1 MKTPTIKIFFYTI
14 LAVVMTLASSCVKDL
29 LEQIPSGELAA
40 SEFWKTEADATVAL
54 NGAYNEARKVFGRD
68 YYFDGQG
75 EFQRTGNVSFGS
87 AASVR
92 YAAAAGFRPVNS
104 GSQFDNYYKAIYG
117 LVNRANYVI
126 ENVEKNSLPTA
137 SPTSIEGLERVV
149 GEARMLRAMAYF
161 RLIELWGDVP
171 YFSKIVNDNAEVSQL
186 SRMPIAQVKDS
197 IIADLNYAFE
207 KLPTAAPEI
216 GRASKPA
223 ALALRGKVYLY
234 WASWN
239 HFGWPE
245 LKGFTPDESAANS
258 AYISAAEDFK
268 SVINDYGLT
277 LFRNGEPGEWGEMGE
292 CDVLPNYFYLFMPE
306 ANGDSEM
313 ILYMTFGGTGTGQ
326 SEELLR
332 DFGTRSTEGAQNMI
346 NPQSRVLDRYQSTI
360 TGDFVD
366 PVIRMD
372 PNKVADARTIENS
385 AVNPETYRNRDYRMK
400 ASILWDFETLIKLVS
415 LKEEGPIPFIY
426 GRSSNVTEINA
437 DANRSG
443 VIFRKYV
450 RNYGGQGRSAGD
462 YNFPLIRLADVY
474 LMYAEATNFAYGPQ
488 GDAIDLVN
496 KVRHRGNLP
505 PLAASKTASQEEFFK
520 AIEQER
526 IVELIGEGHRG
537 FDIRR
542 WRKIEEIWGPPNGPG
557 LPNLDT
563 WGNLRWGEDFKQ
575 ANARTYER
583 AYIFR
588 IPLSEIERNP
598 NLVQNDPWL

>member
-1 MKTPTIKIFFYTI
+1 
-14 LAVVMTLASSCVKDL
+14 
-29 LEQIPSGELAA
+29 
-40 SEFWKTEADATVAL
+40 
-54 NGAYNEARKVFGRD
+54 
-68 YYFDGQG
+68 
-75 EFQRTGNVSFGS
+75 
-87 AASVR
+87 
-92 YAAAAGFRPVNS
+92 
-104 GSQFDNYYKAIYG
+104 
-117 LVNRANYVI
+117 
-126 ENVEKNSLPTA
+126 
-137 SPTSIEGLERVV
+137 
-149 GEARMLRAMAYF
+149 
-161 RLIELWGDVP
+161 
-171 YFSKIVNDNAEVSQL
+171 
-186 SRMPIAQVKDS
+186 
-197 IIADLNYAFE
+197 
-207 KLPTAAPEI
+207 
-216 GRASKPA
+216 
-223 ALALRGKVYLY
+223 
-234 WASWN
+234 
-239 HFGWPE
+239 
-245 LKGFTPDESAANS
+245 
-258 AYISAAEDFK
+258 
-268 SVINDYGLT
+268 
-277 LFRNGEPGEWGEMGE
+277 
-292 CDVLPNYFYLFMPE
+292 
-306 ANGDSEM
+306 
-313 ILYMTFGGTGTGQ
+313 
-326 SEELLR
+326 
-332 DFGTRSTEGAQNMI
+332 QNMI

-415 LKEEGPIPFIY
+415 LKEQGPIPFIY

-443 VIFRKYV
+443 VIFRKFV

-505 PLAASKTASQEEFFK
+505 PLAASKTASPEEFFK

-542 WRKIEEIWGPPNGPG
+542 WRKIEEVWGPPNGPG

>member
-1 MKTPTIKIFFYTI
+1 MKTLKIRLFFLSF
-14 LAVVMTLASSCVKDL
+14 LAGSMMLMSSCVKDL
-29 LEQIPSGELAA
+29 LDQIPTGELAA

-54 NGAYNEARKVFGRD
+54 NGAYNQARFVFGRD
-68 YYFDGQG
+68 YYWDGQG
-75 EFQRTGNVSFGS
+75 EFQRTGNVSF
-87 AASVR
+87 AAPYR
-92 YAAAAGFRPVNS
+92 YAAAAGFRPVNA
-104 GSQFDNYYKAIYG
+104 GSQFDDYYKMLYG

-126 ENVEKNSLPTA
+126 QNVEQNSLPTA
-137 SPTSIEGLERVV
+137 NETSIEGLERVV

-171 YFSKIVNDNAEVSQL
+171 YFSKIISGNDEVAQL
-186 SRMPIAQVKDS
+186 SRVPITQIKDS
-197 IIADLNYAFE
+197 IMFDLTYAFE
-207 KLPTAAPEI
+207 KLPVKASEI

-223 ALALRGKVYLY
+223 ALALRGKVQLY

-239 HFGWPE
+239 NFGWPE
-245 LKGFTPDESAANS
+245 LKGFSPDASAATASYS
-258 AYISAAEDFK
+258 AAAEDFK
-268 SVINDYGLT
+268 SVINDYGLS

-313 ILYMTFGGTGTGQ
+313 ILYLTYGGTGTGQ
-326 SEELLR
+326 SEELMR
-332 DFGTRSTEGAQNMI
+332 DFGTRSTEGAQNMVNLHARI
-346 NPQSRVLDRYQSTI
+346 LDRYQSTV
-360 TGDFVD
+360 TGDFAPPIV
-366 PVIRMD
+366 RMD

-385 AVNPETYRNRDYRMK
+385 SVNPETYRDRDYRMK
-400 ASILWDFETLIKLVS
+400 STLLWDFETLIKLES
-415 LKEEGPIPFIY
+415 LQEKGPIPFIY

-437 DANRSG
+437 DANQSG
-443 VIFRKYV
+443 VIYRKFV
-450 RNYGGQGRSAGD
+450 RNYAGQGRSAGD

-474 LMYAEATNFAYGPQ
+474 LMYAEASNFVSGPQ
-488 GDAIDLVN
+488 PDAIELVN
-496 KVRHRGNLP
+496 KIRHRGNLP
-505 PLAASKTASQEEFFK
+505 ALAASKTANKDEFFK

-526 IVELIGEGHRG
+526 IVELAGEGHRG

-542 WRKIEEIWGPPNGPG
+542 WRKVEEIWGQPNGPG

-575 ANARTYER
+575 ADVRTYER

-598 NLVQNDPWL
+598 NLIQNDPWL